1 MRPWNRTISHRMS
14 DARVKALRRE
24 VVKVQWRPLDGVLL
38 LDKALGFSSNNA
50 LQAARRLY
58 RAEKAGH
65 TGTLDPLATGLL
77 PLCFGEATKF
87 SGELLNAD
95 KRYVA
100 TVQLG
105 VTTNTADAEGTVLE
119 RRPVTVG
126 RSDVEAALAAF
137 VGEIEQVP
145 PMYSAL
151 KRDGKPLYEYARAGI
166 DVERVARRICIHE
179 IHLLDGGDA
188 LANGCFVF
196 EVRCS
201 KGTYV
206 RTLAADIGE
215 RLGCGAHLAGL
226 RRTGIGALDIAQA
239 HSIAMLDELMDEAR
253 DALLLPPDSLLANL
267 AEARLDGADAAR
279 MRHGQSV
286 RWSAEEGTRLRVYD
300 PEHRFIGV
308 CRQVADGWLQAQ
320 RLVAGA

>member
-1 MRPWNRTISHRMS
+1 VKVAKTQA
-14 DARVKALRRE
+14 ARVPRRN
-24 VVKVQWRPLDGVLL
+24 LDGVLL
-38 LDKALGFSSNNA
+38 LDKELGASSNHA

-87 SGELLNAD
+87 SGELLEAD
-95 KRYVA
+95 KRYIA

-105 VTTNTADAEGTVLE
+105 ITTDTADAEGKVLE
-119 RRPVTVG
+119 RRPVAAG
-126 RSDVEAALAAF
+126 LAEIEAELASF
-137 VGEIEQVP
+137 LGEIDQVP

-166 DVERVARRICIHE
+166 ELERAARRVRIHE
-179 IHLLDGGDA
+179 LKLTGIDDLVAGGR
-188 LANGCFVF
+188 FSF

-215 RLGCGAHLAGL
+215 RLGCGAHLAAL
-226 RRTGIGALDIAQA
+226 RRTGIGTLDVGQA
-239 HSIAMLDELMDEAR
+239 HTLAKLAELTEEVR
-253 DALLLPPDSLLANL
+253 DAILLPPDSLLAGL
-267 AEARLDGADAAR
+267 AEARLDMGDAR
-279 MRHGQSV
+279 RLQHGQAV
-286 RWSAEEGTRLRVYD
+286 RWNGDEGARLRVYD
-300 PEHRFIGV
+300 PGCRFIGV
-308 CRQVADGWLQAQ
+308 GRQLADGWLHPL
-320 RLVAGA
+320 RLVASQETTN

>member
-1 MRPWNRTISHRMS
+1 MS
-14 DARVKALRRE
+14 AVQAKAGKIPRR
-24 VVKVQWRPLDGVLL
+24 KLDGVLL
-38 LDKALGFSSNNA
+38 LDKALGISSNHA

-105 VTTNTADAEGTVLE
+105 LTTDTADAEGSVLQC
-119 RRPVTVG
+119 RPVT
-126 RSDVEAALAAF
+126 SSLADVEAALAAF
-137 VGEIEQVP
+137 VGELDQVP

-151 KRDGKPLYEYARAGI
+151 KRDGRPLYEYARAGI
-166 DVERVARRICIHE
+166 EVERAARRVSIHE
-179 IHLLDGGDA
+179 LRLLDGQADFASGR
-188 LANGCFVF
+188 FVF
-196 EVRCS
+196 EVHCS

-215 RLGCGAHLAGL
+215 RLGCGAHLAAL
-226 RRTGIGALDIAQA
+226 RRTGIGALDVAQA
-239 HSIAMLDELMDEAR
+239 YSLPMLEALSAEAC
-253 DALLLPPDSLLANL
+253 DALLLPPDSLLASL
-267 AEARLDGADAAR
+267 AEARLDVADAAR
-279 MRHGQSV
+279 LRHGQAV
-286 RWSAEEGTRLRVYD
+286 RWSGEEGSRLRVYD
-300 PEHRFIGV
+300 AERGFIGI
-308 CRQVADGWLQAQ
+308 CRQSADGWLQPQ
-320 RLVAGA
+320 RLVAGV

>member
-1 MRPWNRTISHRMS
+1 VNAPRKP
-14 DARVKALRRE
+14 ARRR
-24 VVKVQWRPLDGVLL
+24 LDGVLL
-38 LDKALGFSSNNA
+38 LDKALGLSSNHA

-58 RAEKAGH
+58 NAEKAGH

-105 VTTNTADAEGTVLE
+105 VTTDTADAEGRILE
-119 RRPVTVG
+119 RRPVELE
-126 RSDVEAALAAF
+126 RPAVESVLATF
-137 VGEIEQVP
+137 VGDIEQMP

-166 DVERVARRICIHE
+166 EVERAARRVSIYQLS
-179 IHLLDGGDA
+179 LLESSELIGEGR
-188 LANGCFVF
+188 FVF
-196 EVRCS
+196 EVLCS

-226 RRTGIGALDIAQA
+226 RRTGIGTMDVAAA
-239 HSIAMLDELMDEAR
+239 HSLAKLEALTEDAR
-253 DALLLPPDSLLANL
+253 DALLLPPDGLLASL
-267 AEARLDGADAAR
+267 AEVRLDAADAAR
-279 MRHGQSV
+279 LRHGQAV
-286 RWSAEEGTRLRVYD
+286 RWSAEEGSRLRVYD
-300 PEHRFIGV
+300 PERRFIGV
-308 CRQVADGWLQAQ
+308 CRQAADGWLQAQ
-320 RLVAGA
+320 RLVAGT

>member
-1 MRPWNRTISHRMS
+1 MNAPRKP
-14 DARVKALRRE
+14 ARRR
-24 VVKVQWRPLDGVLL
+24 LDGVLL
-38 LDKALGFSSNNA
+38 LDKSLGHSSNHA

-58 RAEKAGH
+58 NAEKAGH

-105 VTTNTADAEGTVLE
+105 VTTDTADAEGRVLE
-119 RRPVTVG
+119 RRPVELD
-126 RSDVEAALAAF
+126 RPAVESALAAF
-137 VGEIEQVP
+137 VGDIEQMP

-166 DVERVARRICIHE
+166 EVERATRRVSIYQLR
-179 IHLLDGGDA
+179 LLDSSELIGEGR
-188 LANGCFVF
+188 FVF
-196 EVRCS
+196 EVCCS

-226 RRTGIGALDIAQA
+226 RRTGIGAMDVAAA
-239 HSIAMLDELMDEAR
+239 HSMAELEALTDEAR
-253 DALLLPPDSLLANL
+253 DALLLPPDGLLSGL
-267 AEARLDGADAAR
+267 TEVRLDAADAAR
-279 MRHGQSV
+279 LRHGQAV
-286 RWSAEEGTRLRVYD
+286 RWSAGEGSRLRVYD
-300 PEHRFIGV
+300 HEQRFIGV
-308 CRQVADGWLQAQ
+308 CRQTADGWLQAQ
-320 RLVAGA
+320 RLVAGG

>member
-1 MRPWNRTISHRMS
+1 MN
-14 DARVKALRRE
+14 ARVNAPRKPARR
-24 VVKVQWRPLDGVLL
+24 RIDGVLL
-38 LDKALGFSSNNA
+38 LDKSRGQSSNHA

-58 RAEKAGH
+58 NAEKAGH

-87 SGELLNAD
+87 SGELLDAD

-105 VTTNTADAEGTVLE
+105 VTTDTADAEGKVLQC
-119 RRPVTVG
+119 RPVALDHP
-126 RSDVEAALAAF
+126 SVEAVLAAF

-166 DVERVARRICIHE
+166 EVERTARRVSIYQLR
-179 IHLLDGGDA
+179 LLDSSELIGAGR
-188 LANGCFVF
+188 FVF
-196 EVRCS
+196 EVLCS

-215 RLGCGAHLAGL
+215 RLGCGAHLAAL
-226 RRTGIGALDIAQA
+226 RRTGIGSMDVAAA
-239 HSIAMLDELMDEAR
+239 HSMVDLDVMTDEGR
-253 DALLLPPDSLLANL
+253 DALLLPPDALLAGL
-267 AEARLDGADAAR
+267 SEVRLDAADAAR
-279 MRHGQSV
+279 LRHGQAV
-286 RWSAEEGTRLRVYD
+286 RWSAEEGSRLRVYD
-300 PEHRFIGV
+300 PEKRLIGV
-308 CRQVADGWLQAQ
+308 CRQAADGWLQAR

>member
-1 MRPWNRTISHRMS
+1 VSAAP
-14 DARVKALRRE
+14 ARAAKVPRR
-24 VVKVQWRPLDGVLL
+24 KLDGVLL
-38 LDKALGFSSNNA
+38 LDKALGVSSNHA

-58 RAEKAGH
+58 QAEKAGH

-105 VTTNTADAEGTVLE
+105 ITTDTADAEGTVLL
-119 RRPVTVG
+119 RRPVSAG
-126 RSDVEAALAAF
+126 RADVEAALAAF
-137 VGEIEQVP
+137 VGEIDQVP

-166 DVERVARRICIHE
+166 ELERATRRIRIHE
-179 IHLLDGGDA
+179 LRLLDDGFD
-188 LANGCFVF
+188 LASGRFAF

-215 RLGCGAHLAGL
+215 RLGCGAHLAAL
-226 RRTGIGALDIAQA
+226 RRTGIGDLDVTAA
-239 HSIAMLDELMDEAR
+239 HSLAALEALAADVR
-253 DALLLPPDSLLANL
+253 DALLLPPDSLLVGL
-267 AEARLDGADAAR
+267 AEARLDAADAAR
-279 MRHGQSV
+279 LRHGQAV
-286 RWSAEEGTRLRVYD
+286 RWSAAEGARLRVYD
-300 PEHRFIGV
+300 PERRFMGV
-308 CRQVADGWLQAQ
+308 CRQAADGWLQPL
-320 RLVAGA
+320 RLIASI

>member
-1 MRPWNRTISHRMS
+1 MNPSHGVG
-14 DARVKALRRE
+14 ARAARR
-24 VVKVQWRPLDGVLL
+24 RLDGVLL
-38 LDKALGFSSNNA
+38 LDKPPGLSSNRA

-58 RAEKAGH
+58 QAEKAGH

-77 PLCFGEATKF
+77 PLCFGEANKF
-87 SGELLNAD
+87 SGALLNAD

-105 VTTNTADAEGTVLE
+105 VTTDTADAEGTVLQ
-119 RRPVTVG
+119 RRPVDLG
-126 RSDVEAALAAF
+126 RADVVAALAAF
-137 VGEIEQVP
+137 VGMIDQVP

-166 DVERVARRICIHE
+166 ELDRQPRRIEIHE
-179 IHLLDGGDA
+179 LRMLGGADD
-188 LANGCFVF
+188 LAGGRFDF

-226 RRTGIGALDIAQA
+226 RRTGIGVLDIDQA
-239 HSIAMLDELMDEAR
+239 HSLTLLEGLATEAL
-253 DALLLPPDSLLANL
+253 DALLLPPDCLLSGL
-267 AEARLDGADAAR
+267 SEVRLDAAAALR
-279 MRHGQSV
+279 LRHGQAV
-286 RWSAEEGTRLRVYD
+286 RCLGEEGRRLRIYD
-300 PEHRFIGV
+300 PEHGFIGV
-308 CRQVADGWLQAQ
+308 CRQGADGWLQPL
-320 RLVAGA
+320 RLVASA

>member
-1 MRPWNRTISHRMS
+1 MNAPRKP
-14 DARVKALRRE
+14 ARRR
-24 VVKVQWRPLDGVLL
+24 LDGVLL
-38 LDKALGFSSNNA
+38 LDKPLGLSSNHA
-50 LQAARRLY
+50 LQSARRLY
-58 RAEKAGH
+58 NAEKAGH

-87 SGELLNAD
+87 SGELLDAD

-105 VTTNTADAEGTVLE
+105 VTTDTADAEGRILQ
-119 RRPVTVG
+119 RRPVEFD
-126 RSDVEAALAAF
+126 RPAVESALAAF
-137 VGEIEQVP
+137 VGEIEQMP

-166 DVERVARRICIHE
+166 DVERAARRVSIYQLS
-179 IHLLDGGDA
+179 LLESNELIGEGR
-188 LANGCFVF
+188 FVF

-206 RTLAADIGE
+206 RTLAAAIGE

-226 RRTGIGALDIAQA
+226 RRTGIGPMYVAAA
-239 HSIAMLDELMDEAR
+239 HSLVTLEALTEDAR
-253 DALLLPPDSLLANL
+253 DALLLPPDGLLAGL
-267 AEARLDGADAAR
+267 DEVRLDAADAAR
-279 MRHGQSV
+279 LRHGQAV
-286 RWSAEEGTRLRVYD
+286 RWSAEEGRRLRVYD
-300 PEHRFIGV
+300 PEQRFIGV
-308 CRQVADGWLQAQ
+308 CRQAADGWLQAQ

>member
-1 MRPWNRTISHRMS
+1 MNAPHREGG
-14 DARVKALRRE
+14 KLRR
-24 VVKVQWRPLDGVLL
+24 RRLDGVLL
-38 LDKALGFSSNNA
+38 LDKSLGLSSNHA

-58 RAEKAGH
+58 NAEKAGH

-105 VTTNTADAEGTVLE
+105 VTTDTADAEGAVLE
-119 RRPVTVG
+119 RRPVTVD
-126 RSDVEAALAAF
+126 RSDVKAAMAHF
-137 VGEIEQVP
+137 VGEIDQVP

-166 DVERVARRICIHE
+166 EVERTSRRVSIHE
-179 IHLLDGGDA
+179 LRLLDSDHDLVDGR
-188 LANGCFVF
+188 FVF

-206 RTLAADIGE
+206 RTLAADIGD
-215 RLGCGAHLAGL
+215 RLGCGAHLAAL
-226 RRTGIGALDIAQA
+226 RRTGIGALDVAQA
-239 HSIAMLDELMDEAR
+239 HSLATLEGLPAEAR
-253 DALLLPPDSLLANL
+253 DALLLPPDSLLASL
-267 AEARLDGADAAR
+267 AEARLDAADAAR
-279 MRHGQSV
+279 LRHGQAV
-286 RWSAEEGTRLRVYD
+286 RWAGEEGTRLRVYD
-300 PEHRFIGV
+300 AEHGFIGV
-308 CRQVADGWLQAQ
+308 CRQVADGWLQPL
-320 RLVAGA
+320 RLVACA

>member
-1 MRPWNRTISHRMS
+1 MNAPHREGG
-14 DARVKALRRE
+14 KLRR
-24 VVKVQWRPLDGVLL
+24 RRLDGVLL
-38 LDKALGFSSNNA
+38 LDKSLGLSSNHA

-58 RAEKAGH
+58 NAEKAGH

-105 VTTNTADAEGTVLE
+105 VTTDTADAEGAVLE
-119 RRPVTVG
+119 RRPVTVD
-126 RSDVEAALAAF
+126 RSDVKAAMAHF
-137 VGEIEQVP
+137 VGEIDQVP

-166 DVERVARRICIHE
+166 EVERTSRRVSIHE
-179 IHLLDGGDA
+179 LRLLDSDHDLVDGR
-188 LANGCFVF
+188 FVF

-206 RTLAADIGE
+206 RTLAADIGD
-215 RLGCGAHLAGL
+215 RLGCGAHLAAL
-226 RRTGIGALDIAQA
+226 RRTGIGALDVAQA
-239 HSIAMLDELMDEAR
+239 HSLATLEGLPAEAR
-253 DALLLPPDSLLANL
+253 DALLLPPDSLLASL
-267 AEARLDGADAAR
+267 AEARLDAADAAR
-279 MRHGQSV
+279 LRHGQAV
-286 RWSAEEGTRLRVYD
+286 RWAGEEGTRLRVYD
-300 PEHRFIGV
+300 AEHGFIGV
-308 CRQVADGWLQAQ
+308 CRQVADGWLQPL